1 MTSTVDLVWCLFEKT
16 GEVRYYMLYKGL
28 CNTKEKMMEEGM
40 SL

>member
-1 MTSTVDLVWCLFEKT
+1 MTSTVDLVWNLFEKT

-28 CNTKEKMMEEGM
+28 CNCYQKELNEGI